1 MKVKFINPAAAVI
14 PCRILRLSLR
24 AFAAYKAQSAF
35 VVSAVALGI
44 SALTIIVAAFD
55 AAAVK
60 ADALVKDFGPEAIFA
75 AGGNSVEVPLGNRP
89 LTLTL
94 KDIAAIRTA
103 LPGVAKAEPFL
114 LVENVTARAGQGRH
128 EVASVVGTGPGYQEV
143 WDWKLT
149 EGRDLNQSDMAR
161 GEKVC
166 LLGTIAAEKLFG
178 GTPPVGRTLELRDV
192 TLTVIGLLETRDVVA
207 SGAELDDRIVL
218 PYTTLIN
225 RFNLNPEY
233 VNGIRIKYLPGA
245 DMRENGKTLRAFLRA
260 QHRLP
265 TGTAD
270 DFMVVTPLDILRFV
284 SFLKGGFLVF
294 LGLTAFVSLL
304 VSGFILANLF
314 YLSVSERTV
323 EIGLKKALGAST
335 RHILLQFLFEVL
347 QLTTCGAL
355 AGLVLGAAIGAVL
368 NQLDLLVLRMSG
380 RLFVAALA
388 AATFVALAFGLRPA
402 LAAAR
407 LNPVAAL
414 KGDAS

>member
-1 MKVKFINPAAAVI
+1 MKIKFINSFAVLTTY
-14 PCRILRLSLR
+14 RIFRLSLQ
-24 AFAAYKAQSAF
+24 AFAAHKAQSAF
-35 VVSAVALGI
+35 VISAVALGI

-55 AAAVK
+55 AATVK
-60 ADALVKDFGPEAIFA
+60 ADALVKDFGPEAIFI

-94 KDIAAIRTA
+94 QDIAEIRTA
-103 LPGVAKAEPFL
+103 MPGVTKAEPFL
-114 LVENVTARAGQGRH
+114 LIENVTARAGQGRH
-128 EVASVVGTGPGYQEV
+128 EVASVVGTGPDYQGV

-149 EGRDLNQSDMAR
+149 EGRELNQTDIAR

-166 LLGTIAAEKLFG
+166 LLGTIVAEKLFG

-192 TLTVIGLLETRDVVA
+192 TLTVVGLLETRDVIA

-233 VNGIRIKYLPGA
+233 VNGIRIKYLPGTN
-245 DMRENGKTLRAFLRA
+245 MQENGKTLREFLRVR
-260 QHRLP
+260 HRLP

-304 VSGFILANLF
+304 VSGFILANLY
-314 YLSVSERTV
+314 YLSISERTV

-335 RHILLQFLFEVL
+335 QHILLQFLFEIL
-347 QLTTCGAL
+347 QLTTCGAM
-355 AGLVLGAAIGAVL
+355 AGLVLGALIGAIL

-380 RLFVAALA
+380 HLFVSALA

-407 LNPVAAL
+407 MNPVAAL
-414 KGDAS
+414 KGNAS